1 MQFWPET
8 AMQFLILARN
18 CNAVSGSIIQFQ
30 SAFCSDFGQ
39 KLQCSFWFHNSIS
52 ECFLL
57 RILTTNCSAYHKTEQ
72 EMSPQ
77 KNEAEN
83 QPKRRIKMMAQKSKP
98 KPKPNYDR
106 KAKHPDYVQFRCNAY
121 AFNSIIR
128 DIKDKINERQ
138 KKLLKKTP
146 FWNLIELFYR
156 QRIDMNNMNKSDLDL
171 VQLLKTFHP
180 DTKSFKFG
188 TKSFQITGNA
198 VTQILGLPN
207 EGKSVKLVN
216 DRYTATFRTRHF
228 GEKGKP
234 SKNQIESEL
243 QKTIALA
250 NQPKKENAKTEQ
262 KKKMNKGKEKK
273 EAEEEE
279 VDYDKEVVSL
289 ILILLC
295 MTFLFANSSSTLH
308 WKLFEHCVNLDTLSS
323 YSWARAVSAYMN
335 ESLTAKA
342 KAKAKK
348 GGEASIGAV
357 LGCTILI
364 LFLLCERTNIIQPIL
379 GKEKE
384 TPAILKWSLVELHT
398 RFNQIKDLN
407 DIERKTTR
415 EEEDTVEKEKE
426 KEDDE
431 GQQGEAEEAENQGKP
446 DDADQT
452 PELKEAGKKKI
463 FENEAGKEPLAIQD
477 LLVKSMTDQ
486 INYRQQQDPSFVCPK
501 RLQLWKDEK
510 NEDSEKKMKELWDI
524 FIQAEKRSKELEVE
538 LATYI
543 EKLDNEEC
551 VTATMTVESTI
562 QLNEIQNLKRRIA
575 ELEGKE
581 TRIDMEKIAK
591 KKEIQGKYK
600 AEIQSLLS
608 DPTIF
613 EMEMDCLQNNQ
624 HNQLQRKKKKRK
636 KKRSNKKREKKKM
649 REKKKIKNKRSNKKR
664 EKKRR
669 SKMLQHLLF
678 LQEYK
683 GGFKHLAMCT
693 KKNKKTKNEAKKDDE
708 ELPQF
713 KLISSDELTQEA
725 SQPDA
730 TNPIPDPPKGTS
742 LHDSIPVGLQQSSDE
757 DEGQKKPTKKKLGW
771 GQRKVWQKIPKAD
784 RERIEK
790 HYLST
795 QPRDIFWAGLNSE
808 KVTNH
813 DLKDIV
819 WDLELSQNVIE
830 AYIQIEEDKI
840 EPMQTESP
848 QYMSTWTWAYMQ
860 SFEEPFWHRALY
872 EHLLEKLGK
881 CSVLFFP
888 IISKEEFHFT
898 LLTFHKNE
906 RKWRHY
912 NPLRSLGH
920 RKEERCIDIARN
932 FVNIV
937 EGWLEYIRPQAR
949 VFIETKK
956 NQHL

>member
-1 MQFWPET
+1 MAQ
-8 AMQFLILARN
+8 
-18 CNAVSGSIIQFQ
+18 
-30 SAFCSDFGQ
+30 
-39 KLQCSFWFHNSIS
+39 
-52 ECFLL
+52 
-57 RILTTNCSAYHKTEQ
+57 
-72 EMSPQ
+72 
-77 KNEAEN
+77 
-83 QPKRRIKMMAQKSKP
+83 RIKT

-128 DIKDKINERQ
+128 DIKDKLNERQ

-156 QRIDMNNMNKSDLDL
+156 QRIDMNNMNKSDIDL
-171 VQLLKTFHP
+171 AQLLKTFDP

-188 TKSFQITGNA
+188 TKSFQITSNA

-234 SKNQIESEL
+234 SKNQ
-243 QKTIALA
+243 
-250 NQPKKENAKTEQ
+250 
-262 KKKMNKGKEKK
+262 
-273 EAEEEE
+273 
-279 VDYDKEVVSL
+279 EVVSL

-295 MTFLFANSSSTLH
+295 MTFLFTNSSSTLH

-323 YSWARAVSAYMN
+323 YSWARAVSDYMN

-357 LGCTILI
+357 SGCTILI

-407 DIERKTTR
+407 DIEGIFKTPKKRKTTR
-415 EEEDTVEKEKE
+415 EEEDTVEKGILKTYKKRKTTGEEGDPLDKEKE

-431 GQQGEAEEAENQGKP
+431 GKP
-446 DDADQT
+446 DD
-452 PELKEAGKKKI
+452 
-463 FENEAGKEPLAIQD
+463 AIQD

-486 INYRQQQDPSFVCPK
+486 INYRQQQDPSFVCPE

-551 VTATMTVESTI
+551 VTATMTVESTV

-581 TRIDMEKIAK
+581 TGIDMEKIAK
-591 KKEIQGKYK
+591 KKEIQEKYK
-600 AEIQSLLS
+600 AEIESLLS

-613 EMEMDCLQNNQ
+613 EMEMDLPTKQPT
-624 HNQLQRKKKKRK
+624 KPVEEKEE
-636 KKRSNKKREKKKM
+636 EKKEEEKQQEE
-649 REKKKIKNKRSNKKR
+649 REEEKKQDAPTPDVPSRVQRLKNRERKR
-664 EKKRR
+664 
-669 SKMLQHLLF
+669 LQASCYVY
-678 LQEYK
+678 E
-683 GGFKHLAMCT
+683 
-693 KKNKKTKNEAKKDDE
+693 KNKKTKKEAKKDDE

-713 KLISSDELTQEA
+713 KLISSEELTQEA

-742 LHDSIPVGLQQSSDE
+742 LHDSIPVDLQQSSDE
-757 DEGQKKPTKKKLGW
+757 DEGQKKQTKKKLGW
-771 GQRKVWQKIPKAD
+771 GQKKVWQKISKPD

-795 QPRDIFWAGLNSE
+795 QLRDIFWAGLNDE

-840 EPMQTESP
+840 EPMRTESP
-848 QYMSTWTWAYMQ
+848 
-860 SFEEPFWHRALY
+860 
-872 EHLLEKLGK
+872 
-881 CSVLFFP
+881 
-888 IISKEEFHFT
+888 HF
-898 LLTFHKNE
+898 
-906 RKWRHY
+906 RK
-912 NPLRSLGH
+912 
-920 RKEERCIDIARN
+920 
-932 FVNIV
+932 
-937 EGWLEYIRPQAR
+937 YIY
-949 VFIETKK
+949 
-956 NQHL
+956 

>member
-1 MQFWPET
+1 M
-8 AMQFLILARN
+8 
-18 CNAVSGSIIQFQ
+18 
-30 SAFCSDFGQ
+30 
-39 KLQCSFWFHNSIS
+39 
-52 ECFLL
+52 
-57 RILTTNCSAYHKTEQ
+57 
-72 EMSPQ
+72 
-77 KNEAEN
+77 
-83 QPKRRIKMMAQKSKP
+83 
-98 KPKPNYDR
+98 
-106 KAKHPDYVQFRCNAY
+106 
-121 AFNSIIR
+121 
-128 DIKDKINERQ
+128 KD
-138 KKLLKKTP
+138 
-146 FWNLIELFYR
+146 
-156 QRIDMNNMNKSDLDL
+156 
-171 VQLLKTFHP
+171 
-180 DTKSFKFG
+180 
-188 TKSFQITGNA
+188 
-198 VTQILGLPN
+198 
-207 EGKSVKLVN
+207 
-216 DRYTATFRTRHF
+216 
-228 GEKGKP
+228 
-234 SKNQIESEL
+234 
-243 QKTIALA
+243 
-250 NQPKKENAKTEQ
+250 
-262 KKKMNKGKEKK
+262 
-273 EAEEEE
+273 
-279 VDYDKEVVSL
+279 
-289 ILILLC
+289 
-295 MTFLFANSSSTLH
+295 
-308 WKLFEHCVNLDTLSS
+308 
-323 YSWARAVSAYMN
+323 
-335 ESLTAKA
+335 
-342 KAKAKK
+342 
-348 GGEASIGAV
+348 
-357 LGCTILI
+357 
-364 LFLLCERTNIIQPIL
+364 
-379 GKEKE
+379 
-384 TPAILKWSLVELHT
+384 
-398 RFNQIKDLN
+398 
-407 DIERKTTR
+407 
-415 EEEDTVEKEKE
+415 
-426 KEDDE
+426 
-431 GQQGEAEEAENQGKP
+431 
-446 DDADQT
+446 
-452 PELKEAGKKKI
+452 
-463 FENEAGKEPLAIQD
+463 
-477 LLVKSMTDQ
+477 
-486 INYRQQQDPSFVCPK
+486 
-501 RLQLWKDEK
+501 
-510 NEDSEKKMKELWDI
+510 LWDI

-600 AEIQSLLS
+600 AEIESLLS

-613 EMEMDCLQNNQ
+613 EMEMDLP
-624 HNQLQRKKKKRK
+624 
-636 KKRSNKKREKKKM
+636 
-649 REKKKIKNKRSNKKR
+649 
-664 EKKRR
+664 
-669 SKMLQHLLF
+669 
-678 LQEYK
+678 
-683 GGFKHLAMCT
+683 T
-693 KKNKKTKNEAKKDDE
+693 KQPTQ
-708 ELPQF
+708 P
-713 KLISSDELTQEA
+713 LTQEA

-742 LHDSIPVGLQQSSDE
+742 LHDSIPIGLEQSSDE

-840 EPMQTESP
+840 DPMQTGSP

-860 SFEEPFWHRALY
+860 SFQEPFWHRALY

-956 NQHL
+956 KPTIVKQKEGPPTLVQKDLTPTEELTLNWIMQNPLQFPFEDDMECAQQTVSSLDCGMFVMFYMDKIAQGQPIPKSVDKKFMNEYRAQYVTKLLHHKNCVINRL

>member
-1 MQFWPET
+1 M
-8 AMQFLILARN
+8 
-18 CNAVSGSIIQFQ
+18 
-30 SAFCSDFGQ
+30 
-39 KLQCSFWFHNSIS
+39 
-52 ECFLL
+52 
-57 RILTTNCSAYHKTEQ
+57 EQ
-72 EMSPQ
+72 
-77 KNEAEN
+77 EN
-83 QPKRRIKMMAQKSKP
+83 QPKRRIKTMAQKSIP

-106 KAKHPDYVQFRCNAY
+106 KAKHPDYVQFRCNAS
-121 AFNSIIR
+121 AFNNIIR
-128 DIKDKINERQ
+128 DVKDKLNERQ

-146 FWNLIELFYR
+146 FWNLIELFYH

-171 VQLLKTFHP
+171 AQLLKTFDP

-216 DRYTATFRTRHF
+216 DRYTSTFRTRHF

-234 SKNQIESEL
+234 SKNQVEAEL

-250 NQPKKENAKTEQ
+250 NQPKKEKAKTEQ

-279 VDYDKEVVSL
+279 EEEEVDYDKEVVSL

-295 MTFLFANSSSTLH
+295 ITFLFANSSSTLH

-335 ESLTAKA
+335 ESLTTKA
-342 KAKAKK
+342 IAKAKK

-357 LGCTILI
+357 SGCTILI

-407 DIERKTTR
+407 DIEGIFKTPKKQKTTR
-415 EEEDTVEKEKE
+415 EEEDTVEKGILKTYKKRKTTGEEGDPLDKEKE

-431 GQQGEAEEAENQGKP
+431 GQKGEAE
-446 DDADQT
+446 
-452 PELKEAGKKKI
+452 
-463 FENEAGKEPLAIQD
+463 EAGKEPLAIQD

-486 INYRQQQDPSFVCPK
+486 INYRQQEDPSFVCPEK
-501 RLQLWKDEK
+501 LQLWKDEK
-510 NEDSEKKMKELWDI
+510 NEDSEKKMKDLWDI

-575 ELEGKE
+575 ELEEKE
-581 TRIDMEKIAK
+581 EE
-591 KKEIQGKYK
+591 KKEEEKQQ
-600 AEIQSLLS
+600 E
-608 DPTIF
+608 
-613 EMEMDCLQNNQ
+613 EREEE
-624 HNQLQRKKKKRK
+624 
-636 KKRSNKKREKKKM
+636 NKEQEKQQEEREEEKKQDAPTPAVPSRVQRLKN
-649 REKKKIKNKRSNKKR
+649 RERKR
-664 EKKRR
+664 
-669 SKMLQHLLF
+669 LQASCYVY
-678 LQEYK
+678 E
-683 GGFKHLAMCT
+683 
-693 KKNKKTKNEAKKDDE
+693 KNKKTKKEAKKDDE

-713 KLISSDELTQEA
+713 KLISSEELTQEA

-742 LHDSIPVGLQQSSDE
+742 LHDSIPVGLEQSSDE

-813 DLKDIV
+813 IKDIV
-819 WDLELSQNVIE
+819 WDLELSQNLRRAI
-830 AYIQIEEDKI
+830 
-840 EPMQTESP
+840 
-848 QYMSTWTWAYMQ
+848 
-860 SFEEPFWHRALY
+860 WHRALY

-888 IISKEEFHFT
+888 IISQEEFHFT

-956 NQHL
+956 KPTIVKQKDGPPTLVQKDLTPTEELTLKWIMQNPLQFPFEDDMECAQQTIGLRHVRHVLYG

>member
-1 MQFWPET
+1 
-8 AMQFLILARN
+8 
-18 CNAVSGSIIQFQ
+18 
-30 SAFCSDFGQ
+30 
-39 KLQCSFWFHNSIS
+39 
-52 ECFLL
+52 
-57 RILTTNCSAYHKTEQ
+57 
-72 EMSPQ
+72 
-77 KNEAEN
+77 
-83 QPKRRIKMMAQKSKP
+83 MAQKSKP

-128 DIKDKINERQ
+128 DIKDKLNERQ

-146 FWNLIELFYR
+146 FWNLIKLFYH

-171 VQLLKTFHP
+171 VQLLKTFDP

-216 DRYTATFRTRHF
+216 DRYTSTFRTRHF

-234 SKNQIESEL
+234 SKNQ
-243 QKTIALA
+243 
-250 NQPKKENAKTEQ
+250 
-262 KKKMNKGKEKK
+262 
-273 EAEEEE
+273 
-279 VDYDKEVVSL
+279 
-289 ILILLC
+289 
-295 MTFLFANSSSTLH
+295 
-308 WKLFEHCVNLDTLSS
+308 
-323 YSWARAVSAYMN
+323 
-335 ESLTAKA
+335 
-342 KAKAKK
+342 
-348 GGEASIGAV
+348 
-357 LGCTILI
+357 
-364 LFLLCERTNIIQPIL
+364 FLLCERTNIIQPIL

-407 DIERKTTR
+407 DIECIFKTPKKRKTTR
-415 EEEDTVEKEKE
+415 EEEDTVEKGILKTYKKRKTTGEEGDPLDKEKE

-452 PELKEAGKKKI
+452 PELKEAGKKKM

-486 INYRQQQDPSFVCPK
+486 INYRKQQDPSFVCPE

-538 LATYI
+538 LATYM

-551 VTATMTVESTI
+551 VTAIMTVESTI

-600 AEIQSLLS
+600 V
-608 DPTIF
+608 
-613 EMEMDCLQNNQ
+613 
-624 HNQLQRKKKKRK
+624 
-636 KKRSNKKREKKKM
+636 
-649 REKKKIKNKRSNKKR
+649 
-664 EKKRR
+664 
-669 SKMLQHLLF
+669 
-678 LQEYK
+678 
-683 GGFKHLAMCT
+683 
-693 KKNKKTKNEAKKDDE
+693 
-708 ELPQF
+708 
-713 KLISSDELTQEA
+713 TQEA

-742 LHDSIPVGLQQSSDE
+742 LHDSIPIGLEQSSDE

-840 EPMQTESP
+840 DPMQTGSP

-860 SFEEPFWHRALY
+860 SFQEPFWHRALY

-956 NQHL
+956 KPTIVKQKEGPPTLVQKDLTPTEELTLNWIMQNPLQFPFEDDMECAQQTVSSLDCGMFVMFYMDKIAQGQPIPKSVDKKFMNEYRAQYVTKLLHHKNCVINRL

>member
-1 MQFWPET
+1 M
-8 AMQFLILARN
+8 
-18 CNAVSGSIIQFQ
+18 
-30 SAFCSDFGQ
+30 
-39 KLQCSFWFHNSIS
+39 
-52 ECFLL
+52 
-57 RILTTNCSAYHKTEQ
+57 EQ
-72 EMSPQ
+72 EMSPH

-83 QPKRRIKMMAQKSKP
+83 QPKRIIKTMAQKSKP

-121 AFNSIIR
+121 AFNNIIR
-128 DIKDKINERQ
+128 DIKDKLNERQ
-138 KKLLKKTP
+138 NKLLKKTP

-171 VQLLKTFHP
+171 VQLLKTFDP

-207 EGKSVKLVN
+207 ESKFVKLVN
-216 DRYTATFRTRHF
+216 DRYTAIFRTRHF

-234 SKNQIESEL
+234 SKNQVEAEL

-250 NQPKKENAKTEQ
+250 NQPKKDKAKTEQ

-273 EAEEEE
+273 EAEEEEEEEEE

-323 YSWARAVSAYMN
+323 YSWATAVSAYMN
-335 ESLTAKA
+335 ESLTT

-357 LGCTILI
+357 SGCTILI

-407 DIERKTTR
+407 DIEGIFKTPKKRKTTR
-415 EEEDTVEKEKE
+415 EEEDTVEKGILKTYKKRKTTGEEGDPFDKEKE
-426 KEDDE
+426 KEDDK

-452 PELKEAGKKKI
+452 PELKEAGKKKM
-463 FENEAGKEPLAIQD
+463 FENEAGKELLANQD

-486 INYRQQQDPSFVCPK
+486 INYRQQQDPSFVCPE
-501 RLQLWKDEK
+501 RLLLWKDEK

-581 TRIDMEKIAK
+581 THIDMEKIAK

-613 EMEMDCLQNNQ
+613 EMEMDLPTKQPTKPVEEKEEEKQ
-624 HNQLQRKKKKRK
+624 QEEREEE
-636 KKRSNKKREKKKM
+636 NKEQEKQQEEREEEKKQDAPTPDVPSRVQRVKN
-649 REKKKIKNKRSNKKR
+649 RERKR
-664 EKKRR
+664 
-669 SKMLQHLLF
+669 LQASCYVY
-678 LQEYK
+678 E
-683 GGFKHLAMCT
+683 
-693 KKNKKTKNEAKKDDE
+693 KNKKTKKEAKKDDE

-713 KLISSDELTQEA
+713 KLISSEELTQEA

-757 DEGQKKPTKKKLGW
+757 DEGQKKPTKKKLGLGQRKLTQEASQPDATNPIPDPPKGTSLHDSIPVGLQQSSDEDEEQKKPTKKKLGL

-795 QPRDIFWAGLNSE
+795 QPRDIFWVGLNSE

-932 FVNIV
+932 FLS
-937 EGWLEYIRPQAR
+937 GMKLS
-949 VFIETKK
+949 
-956 NQHL
+956 

>member
-1 MQFWPET
+1 MQVLFARVYGNIITAHEVKHFEPET
-8 AMQFLILARN
+8 AMQFL
-18 CNAVSGSIIQFQ
+18 V
-30 SAFCSDFGQ
+30 
-39 KLQCSFWFHNSIS
+39 HNSIS

-57 RILTTNCSAYHKTEQ
+57 RVLFAKVYGNVITAHEVKHFEPETTMQFLILTTNCSAYHKMEQ

-83 QPKRRIKMMAQKSKP
+83 QPKRRIKTMAQKSKP

-128 DIKDKINERQ
+128 DVKDKLNERQ

-146 FWNLIELFYR
+146 FWNLIELFYH

-171 VQLLKTFHP
+171 VQLLKTFDP

-234 SKNQIESEL
+234 SKNQVEAEL

-250 NQPKKENAKTEQ
+250 NQPKKEKAKTEQ
-262 KKKMNKGKEKK
+262 KKKTNKGKEKK

-279 VDYDKEVVSL
+279 EEEVDYDKEV
-289 ILILLC
+289 
-295 MTFLFANSSSTLH
+295 
-308 WKLFEHCVNLDTLSS
+308 HCVNLDTLSN

-335 ESLTAKA
+335 ESLTTKA

-357 LGCTILI
+357 SGCTILI

-407 DIERKTTR
+407 DIEGIFKTPKKRKTTR
-415 EEEDTVEKEKE
+415 EEEDTVEKGILKTYKKRKTTGEEGDPLDKKKE

-431 GQQGEAEEAENQGKP
+431 GQKGEAEK
-446 DDADQT
+446 
-452 PELKEAGKKKI
+452 
-463 FENEAGKEPLAIQD
+463 AGKEPLAIQD

-486 INYRQQQDPSFVCPK
+486 INYRQQEDPSFVCPE

-510 NEDSEKKMKELWDI
+510 NEDSEKKMKDLWDI

-538 LATYI
+538 LATYM

-551 VTATMTVESTI
+551 VTATMTKQDAPTPAVPSRV
-562 QLNEIQNLKRRIA
+562 QRLKNRER
-575 ELEGKE
+575 K
-581 TRIDMEKIAK
+581 R
-591 KKEIQGKYK
+591 
-600 AEIQSLLS
+600 
-608 DPTIF
+608 
-613 EMEMDCLQNNQ
+613 LQA
-624 HNQLQRKKKKRK
+624 
-636 KKRSNKKREKKKM
+636 SCYVYE
-649 REKKKIKNKRSNKKR
+649 
-664 EKKRR
+664 
-669 SKMLQHLLF
+669 
-678 LQEYK
+678 
-683 GGFKHLAMCT
+683 
-693 KKNKKTKNEAKKDDE
+693 KNKKTKKEAKKDDE

-713 KLISSDELTQEA
+713 KLISSEELTQEA

-742 LHDSIPVGLQQSSDE
+742 LHDSIPVGLEQSSDE

-840 EPMQTESP
+840 DPMQTGSP

-956 NQHL
+956 KPTIVKQKEGPRHLLDCGMFVMFYMDKIAQGQPIPKSVDKKFMNEYRAQYVTKLLHHKNCVINRL

>member
-1 MQFWPET
+1 MNHFEPET
-8 AMQFLILARN
+8 AMQFL
-18 CNAVSGSIIQFQ
+18 
-30 SAFCSDFGQ
+30 
-39 KLQCSFWFHNSIS
+39 
-52 ECFLL
+52 
-57 RILTTNCSAYHKTEQ
+57 ILTTNCSAYHKMEQ

-83 QPKRRIKMMAQKSKP
+83 QPKRRIKTMAQK
-98 KPKPNYDR
+98 
-106 KAKHPDYVQFRCNAY
+106 
-121 AFNSIIR
+121 
-128 DIKDKINERQ
+128 IKQSQSQTMIGKQSTRTMSNFEEASQ
-138 KKLLKKTP
+138 ENP
-146 FWNLIELFYR
+146 FWNLIELFYH

-171 VQLLKTFHP
+171 VQLLKTFDP

-234 SKNQIESEL
+234 SKNQVEAEL

-250 NQPKKENAKTEQ
+250 NQPKKEKAKTEQ
-262 KKKMNKGKEKK
+262 KKKTNKGKEKK
-273 EAEEEE
+273 EAEEEEEEE

-357 LGCTILI
+357 SGCTILI
-364 LFLLCERTNIIQPIL
+364 LDKHHTTNPC
-379 GKEKE
+379 KEKE

-407 DIERKTTR
+407 DIEGIFKTPKKRKTTR
-415 EEEDTVEKEKE
+415 EEEDTVEKGILKTYKKRKTTGEEGDPLDKEKE

-431 GQQGEAEEAENQGKP
+431 GQKGEAE
-446 DDADQT
+446 
-452 PELKEAGKKKI
+452 
-463 FENEAGKEPLAIQD
+463 EAGKEPLAIQD

-486 INYRQQQDPSFVCPK
+486 INYRQQQDPSFVCPE

-581 TRIDMEKIAK
+581 THIDMEKIAK

-613 EMEMDCLQNNQ
+613 EMEMDLPTKQPTQ
-624 HNQLQRKKKKRK
+624 PVEEKEE
-636 KKRSNKKREKKKM
+636 EKKEE
-649 REKKKIKNKRSNKKR
+649 EK
-664 EKKRR
+664 
-669 SKMLQHLLF
+669 
-678 LQEYK
+678 
-683 GGFKHLAMCT
+683 
-693 KKNKKTKNEAKKDDE
+693 
-708 ELPQF
+708 
-713 KLISSDELTQEA
+713 
-725 SQPDA
+725 
-730 TNPIPDPPKGTS
+730 
-742 LHDSIPVGLQQSSDE
+742 QQ
-757 DEGQKKPTKKKLGW
+757 
-771 GQRKVWQKIPKAD
+771 
-784 RERIEK
+784 
-790 HYLST
+790 
-795 QPRDIFWAGLNSE
+795 
-808 KVTNH
+808 
-813 DLKDIV
+813 
-819 WDLELSQNVIE
+819 
-830 AYIQIEEDKI
+830 
-840 EPMQTESP
+840 
-848 QYMSTWTWAYMQ
+848 
-860 SFEEPFWHRALY
+860 
-872 EHLLEKLGK
+872 
-881 CSVLFFP
+881 
-888 IISKEEFHFT
+888 
-898 LLTFHKNE
+898 
-906 RKWRHY
+906 
-912 NPLRSLGH
+912 
-920 RKEERCIDIARN
+920 EER
-932 FVNIV
+932 
-937 EGWLEYIRPQAR
+937 EE
-949 VFIETKK
+949 E
-956 NQHL
+956 

>member
-1 MQFWPET
+1 M
-8 AMQFLILARN
+8 
-18 CNAVSGSIIQFQ
+18 
-30 SAFCSDFGQ
+30 
-39 KLQCSFWFHNSIS
+39 
-52 ECFLL
+52 
-57 RILTTNCSAYHKTEQ
+57 EQ
-72 EMSPQ
+72 
-77 KNEAEN
+77 EN
-83 QPKRRIKMMAQKSKP
+83 QPKRRIKTMAQKSIP

-106 KAKHPDYVQFRCNAY
+106 KAKHPDYVQFRCNAS
-121 AFNSIIR
+121 AFNNIIR
-128 DIKDKINERQ
+128 DVKDKLNERQ

-146 FWNLIELFYR
+146 FWNLIELFYH

-171 VQLLKTFHP
+171 AQLLKTFDP

-216 DRYTATFRTRHF
+216 DRYTSTFRTRHF

-234 SKNQIESEL
+234 SKNQVEAEL
-243 QKTIALA
+243 QKIIALA
-250 NQPKKENAKTEQ
+250 NQPKKEKAKTEQ

-279 VDYDKEVVSL
+279 EEEEVDYDKEVVSL

-295 MTFLFANSSSTLH
+295 ITFLFANSSSTLH

-335 ESLTAKA
+335 ESLTTKA
-342 KAKAKK
+342 IAKAKK

-357 LGCTILI
+357 SGCTILI

-407 DIERKTTR
+407 DIEGIFKTPKKQKTTR
-415 EEEDTVEKEKE
+415 EEEDTVEKGILKTYKKRKTTGEEGDPLDKEKE

-431 GQQGEAEEAENQGKP
+431 GQKGEAE
-446 DDADQT
+446 
-452 PELKEAGKKKI
+452 
-463 FENEAGKEPLAIQD
+463 EAGKEPLAIQD

-486 INYRQQQDPSFVCPK
+486 INYRQQEDPSFVCPEK
-501 RLQLWKDEK
+501 LQLWKDEK
-510 NEDSEKKMKELWDI
+510 NEDSEKKMKDLWDI

-575 ELEGKE
+575 ELEEKE
-581 TRIDMEKIAK
+581 EE
-591 KKEIQGKYK
+591 KKEEEKQQ
-600 AEIQSLLS
+600 E
-608 DPTIF
+608 
-613 EMEMDCLQNNQ
+613 EREEE
-624 HNQLQRKKKKRK
+624 
-636 KKRSNKKREKKKM
+636 NKEQEKQQEEREEEKKQDAPTPAVPSRVQRLKN
-649 REKKKIKNKRSNKKR
+649 RERKR
-664 EKKRR
+664 
-669 SKMLQHLLF
+669 LQASCYVY
-678 LQEYK
+678 E
-683 GGFKHLAMCT
+683 
-693 KKNKKTKNEAKKDDE
+693 KNKKTKKEAKKDDE

-713 KLISSDELTQEA
+713 KLISSEECVICFTETETAMQFPVPAMQCVICFTETETAMQFPVPAMQFPVPAMQFPVPAMQCLTQEA

-742 LHDSIPVGLQQSSDE
+742 LHDSIPVGLEQSSDE

-840 EPMQTESP
+840 DPMQTGSP
-848 QYMSTWTWAYMQ
+848 QYMSTWTW
-860 SFEEPFWHRALY
+860 
-872 EHLLEKLGK
+872 
-881 CSVLFFP
+881 
-888 IISKEEFHFT
+888 
-898 LLTFHKNE
+898 
-906 RKWRHY
+906 
-912 NPLRSLGH
+912 
-920 RKEERCIDIARN
+920 
-932 FVNIV
+932 VNIV

-956 NQHL
+956 KPTIVKQKDGPPTLVQKDLTPTEELTLKWIMQNPLQFPFEDDMECAQQTVSS